1 MGKNGGIADMS
12 LWFYFC
18 GAYILVWAILIFYVY
33 SIWRKQGELISR
45 VESMERHGENS
56 KS

>member
-1 MGKNGGIADMS
+1 MG
-12 LWFYFC
+12 LWFYFF
-18 GAYILVWAILIFYVY
+18 GAYILVWAILTFYVY

-45 VESMERHGENS
+45 LESLESKMEKS